1 MPKVSVIIPVYNV
14 EKYLRQC
21 LDSVINQTLKDI
33 EIICVDDGS
42 TDNCPNILDE
52 YAAKDARIKII
63 HKKNEGYGKAM
74 NVGISHASG
83 EYIGIVEPD
92 DYIEPDM
99 YSALYN
105 IAIET
110 NVDFVKSDF
119 YQFNENLI
127 HNKMKLDWSSNNHY
141 NRIINIQKE
150 KSIFNLMMNT
160 WTGIYKTEFLR
171 NNNIRYNETPGARY
185 QDQGFWF
192 QTLAFANY
200 AYFIDKPFYHYRF
213 FAGNSTNNPNG
224 FSWIQK
230 EYDYIRKVLENN
242 DCNDKNIWE
251 IYYKFKF
258 KCYLFNYKKLDK
270 KSKKENLHIFRDTFI
285 QDINNGKLNTSAFN
299 DYELETFKILIQTPN
314 IFYKKITNSLTLLQ
328 KIFSIKNQNRHK
340 IIRILGIKFKI
351 KRKFSED
358 RERLKRI
365 EQKIDTLYNLY
376 SKSEA
381 NYIRKNLH
389 H

>member
-1 MPKVSVIIPVYNV
+1 MSKVSIIVPVYNV
-14 EKYLRQC
+14 EKYLKRC
-21 LDSVINQTLKDI
+21 IDSLINQKLKDI
-33 EIICVDDGS
+33 EIIVVDDGS
-42 TDNCPNILDE
+42 TDNSGKIIDE
-52 YAAKDARIKII
+52 YAAKDRRINVI
-63 HKKNEGYGKAM
+63 HKENEGYGKAM
-74 NVGISHASG
+74 NVGISHAIG

-99 YSALYN
+99 YNELYN

-110 NVDFVKSDF
+110 NIDFVKSDF
-119 YQFNENLI
+119 YQFNEDLI
-127 HNKMKLDWSSNNHY
+127 HYKMKLDWSKSHY
-141 NRIINIQKE
+141 NRIINVQSE

-171 NNNIRYNETPGARY
+171 DNNIRYNETPGARY

-200 AYFIDKPFYHYRF
+200 AYIIDKPFYHYRF
-213 FAGNSTNNPNG
+213 FTNNSTNDKNG

-230 EYDYIRKVLENN
+230 EYDYIRKILENN
-242 DCNDKNIWE
+242 NCNDKNIWG

-258 KCYLFNYKKLDK
+258 KYYLFNYKKLDK

-285 QDINNGKLNTSAFN
+285 QDLNNGKLNTSAFN
-299 DYELETFKILIQTPN
+299 DYELEIFKILIKTPN
-314 IFYKKITNSLTLLQ
+314 IFYKEITNSFTLLQ
-328 KIFSIKNQNRHK
+328 KIFSIRNQNSHK
-340 IIRILGIKFKI
+340 IIRILGFKFKI
-351 KRKFSED
+351 KRKSLED

-381 NYIRKNLH
+381 NDIRKNLH